1 MQMLAY
7 STLAVALAD
16 AMVRARFSLRFG
28 IHSHAE
34 YLEFILRRSTVHLA
48 PGLQAYVTRTAGSQ
62 RSMAR
67 PFLRE

>member
-1 MQMLAY
+1 MEQPMQMLAY

-34 YLEFILRRSTVHLA
+34 YLEFILRRSMTC
-48 PGLQAYVTRTAGSQ
+48 PPD
-62 RSMAR
+62 R
-67 PFLRE
+67 PSV